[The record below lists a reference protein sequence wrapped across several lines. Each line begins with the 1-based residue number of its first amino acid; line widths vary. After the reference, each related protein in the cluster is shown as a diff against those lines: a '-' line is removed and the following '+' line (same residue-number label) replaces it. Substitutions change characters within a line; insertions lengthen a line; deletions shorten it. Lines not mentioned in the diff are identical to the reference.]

1 MAPTTARLV
10 YNLVNKGPRGGM
22 DKVNYYVVGFLG
34 WQTHPGLVIKHTRG
48 GRAESAELNQE
59 SAPFGQQLALHS
71 TRPARSHDW
80 FRYDPDS
87 LVLNV
92 EVFGILYS
100 TYLGFEKYEC
110 YRLSVKEIVL
120 WLFR

>member
-10 YNLVNKGPRGGM
+10 YNLVNKGPRGGI

-71 TRPARSHDW
+71 TRPARSL
-80 FRYDPDS
+80 S
-87 LVLNV
+87 LTWL
-92 EVFGILYS
+92 IQIWS
-100 TYLGFEKYEC
+100 RQLGSKCRGY
-110 YRLSVKEIVL
+110 
-120 WLFR
+120 